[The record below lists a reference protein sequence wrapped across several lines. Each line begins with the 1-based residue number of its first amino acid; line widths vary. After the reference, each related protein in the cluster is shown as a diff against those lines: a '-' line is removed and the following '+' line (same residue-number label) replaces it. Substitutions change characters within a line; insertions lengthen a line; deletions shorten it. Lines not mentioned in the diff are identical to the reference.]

1 MRKFH
6 GVHFSIN
13 NFFKLHKIIY
23 FSMSVLDSLT
33 SEIFEQLLGQLDYA
47 RSVQNCDQN
56 DEATI
61 QEINRL
67 AEELLPREG
76 RELLMLD

>member
-1 MRKFH
+1 
-6 GVHFSIN
+6 
-13 NFFKLHKIIY
+13 
-23 FSMSVLDSLT
+23 MSVLDSLT

-47 RSVQNCDQN
+47 RGAQNCDQS
-56 DEATI
+56 DEAII